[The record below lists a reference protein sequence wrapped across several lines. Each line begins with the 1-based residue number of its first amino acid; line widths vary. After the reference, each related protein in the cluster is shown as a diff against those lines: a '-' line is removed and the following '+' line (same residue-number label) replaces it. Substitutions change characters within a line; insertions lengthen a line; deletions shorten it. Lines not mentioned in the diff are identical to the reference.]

1 MAIYKFTTWARR
13 GGELNAEG
21 GIHMR
26 KISFFAGVAVLF
38 LIGVG
43 TWIGVGTRTSTSTL
57 AGTVN
62 PLALMVS
69 AKDLPTSHYD
79 HYQWY

>member
-1 MAIYKFTTWARR
+1 
-13 GGELNAEG
+13 
-21 GIHMR
+21 MR
-26 KISFFAGVAVLF
+26 KISFFAGVVAVLV
-38 LIGVG
+38 LVGVG
-43 TWIGVGTRTSTSTL
+43 SWIGVRKGTSTSAL

-79 HYQWY
+79 HY